1 MRKQIEIMSYV
12 KIANRGL
19 KQVEVVIISAK
30 LGVHKAMV
38 REDRVSRY
46 QMDYILFNKLRGTS
60 YMIKNV

>member
-30 LGVHKAMV
+30 LGVHKKMV
-38 REDRVSRY
+38 REDKVGRY

>member
-30 LGVHKAMV
+30 LGVHKAFV